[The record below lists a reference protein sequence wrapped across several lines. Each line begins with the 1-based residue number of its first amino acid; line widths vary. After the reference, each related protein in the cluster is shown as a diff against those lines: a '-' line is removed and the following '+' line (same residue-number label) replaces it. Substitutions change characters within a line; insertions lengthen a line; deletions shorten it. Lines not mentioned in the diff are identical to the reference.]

1 MCNVT
6 VINKLAKKNI
16 QVYCIFMRI
25 LPITF
30 GIKNQYST
38 VNTKSFSTP
47 ISRNSAPLNYSD
59 IYKTNNNSNIG
70 FSGKYPN
77 QLITNKNELK
87 KLAKNGHLGCIWC
100 GGSMFMQNELDM
112 FQHISKRLA
121 SNGELFSRVILHFKD
136 YLPPER
142 IKLIKLIAN
151 YSKAYPNKDLKF
163 ILNKMTPFL
172 MGGDMIEYVL
182 FQLFLFYL

>member
-1 MCNVT
+1 
-6 VINKLAKKNI
+6 
-16 QVYCIFMRI
+16 MRI

-87 KLAKNGHLGCIWC
+87 KLAKNCL
-100 GGSMFMQNELDM
+100 LV
-112 FQHISKRLA
+112 RR
-121 SNGELFSRVILHFKD
+121 FSAAGVILFKMNF
-136 YLPPER
+136 
-142 IKLIKLIAN
+142 K
-151 YSKAYPNKDLKF
+151 S
-163 ILNKMTPFL
+163 
-172 MGGDMIEYVL
+172 L
-182 FQLFLFYL
+182 FGYALL

>member
-87 KLAKNGHLGCIWC
+87 K
-100 GGSMFMQNELDM
+100 
-112 FQHISKRLA
+112 
-121 SNGELFSRVILHFKD
+121 FSI
-136 YLPPER
+136 
-142 IKLIKLIAN
+142 
-151 YSKAYPNKDLKF
+151 
-163 ILNKMTPFL
+163 
-172 MGGDMIEYVL
+172 
-182 FQLFLFYL
+182 